1 LELLRFTGLECH
13 YGARRIFSDVSGVLA
28 DGQRIG
34 LVGPNGAGKSSL
46 LRLLAGIDA
55 PYGGTIARAK
65 DAKLGYLAQ
74 SVADETQATLSQ
86 LIEAALSRAS
96 YEEYGL
102 RNSMLRAML
111 AAFGF
116 ETESFDRPLRE
127 FSGGQRAKAAL
138 AHLLIDDPDY
148 LILDEPTNHL
158 DIQTVRWLEE
168 FIASDK
174 RAYVIVSHDRYFL
187 DRVATQIW
195 ELERERFHIYEP
207 ATPAYSNYLEQKEAR
222 LEEER
227 RAYEQFVEER
237 DKRRATI
244 AGLRATHTSSD
255 YSQVR
260 SREKQLARVEE
271 TMEAPAPQRGAAPIA
286 VRLQSARRAGNAFA
300 FEAKGLS
307 KAYNAPLFANLSV
320 DVQQGERLG
329 IVGPNGA
336 GKSTLL
342 RILAGDLDAD
352 RGTVRYNPA
361 SHAAYFAQNTHEQ
374 LDVTRSAVDAVL
386 AAADV
391 TPERARNLLG
401 RMRVSGEAADKP
413 VSAFSGGER
422 RRIMLACLMARS
434 ADVLLLDEPTNDL
447 DIDSREALEAVLS
460 EYEGAI
466 VVVSHDRYL
475 LNRLCDRVLW
485 IESGHW
491 GVLDGGYEAYEATQR
506 DRERA
511 ARERAQ
517 QNREP
522 KQKASKLTP
531 LKVRSNLETQIARV
545 EREIAKVDARRAEID
560 ALFADAATY
569 EDRDRVK
576 ALHDEAQQLEAA
588 SLDALQRWE
597 QLLAE
602 LERLA

>member
-1 LELLRFTGLECH
+1 LDLLRFTDLECH
-13 YGARRIFSDVSGVLA
+13 YGARRIFSDVSSALSE
-28 DGQRIG
+28 GQRVG

-46 LRLLAGIDA
+46 LRLLAGVDE
-55 PYGGTIARAK
+55 PYGGSIVRAR

-86 LIEAALSRAS
+86 LIDAALSRVS
-96 YEEYGL
+96 NEEYGL

-116 ETESFDRPLRE
+116 EPESFDRPLRE

-168 FIASDK
+168 FIAADK
-174 RAYVIVSHDRYFL
+174 RAYIIVSHDRYFL
-187 DRVATQIW
+187 DRVATQVW
-195 ELERERFHIYEP
+195 EIERERLHSYAP
-207 ATPAYSNYLEQKEAR
+207 ATPAYSKYLEQKEAR
-222 LEEER
+222 SEEER
-227 RAYEQFVEER
+227 RVYQQFVEER
-237 DKRRATI
+237 EKRRATI

-260 SREKQLARVEE
+260 SREKQLAR
-271 TMEAPAPQRGAAPIA
+271 MEDTQIGPAPPPPAASIA
-286 VRLQSARRAGNAFA
+286 VRLQSARRAGNGFA

-307 KAYNAPLFANLSV
+307 KAYAATLFRDVSV
-320 DVQQGERLG
+320 NVQQGERLG

-342 RILAGDLDAD
+342 RILSGELEAD
-352 RGTVRYNPA
+352 SGTVQYNPA
-361 SHAAYFAQNTHEQ
+361 SHAAYFAQNTQDQ
-374 LDVTRSAVDAVL
+374 LDPSRSAVDAVL
-386 AAADV
+386 ASADIK
-391 TPERARNLLG
+391 PERARNLLG

-447 DIDSREALEAVLS
+447 DIDSREALESVLS
-460 EYEGAI
+460 EYDGAI

-475 LNRLCDRVLW
+475 LGRLCDRVLW
-485 IESGHW
+485 IDGGDW
-491 GVLDGGYEAYEATQR
+491 GVLDGGYEAYEAAQR
-506 DRERA
+506 ERDRA

-517 QNREP
+517 QNRAP
-522 KQKASKLTP
+522 KQKSSKLTP
-531 LKVRSNLETQIARV
+531 LKQRSQLETQVARI
-545 EREIAKVDARRAEID
+545 EREIAKIDARRAEID
-560 ALFADAATY
+560 ATFADPATY
-569 EDRDRVK
+569 DDPDLVK
-576 ALHDEAQQLEAA
+576 ALQAEAA
-588 SLDALQRWE
+588 RLETDGARAVEDWE
-597 QLLAE
+597 RLLIE
-602 LERLA
+602 LERA